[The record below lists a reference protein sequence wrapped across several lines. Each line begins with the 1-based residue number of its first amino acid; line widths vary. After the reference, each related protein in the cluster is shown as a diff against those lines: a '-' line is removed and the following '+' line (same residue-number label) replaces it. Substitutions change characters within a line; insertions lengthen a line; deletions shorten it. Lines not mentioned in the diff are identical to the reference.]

1 MQDLEPGLEPL
12 NPLSTLLPSWVQSHC
27 GSNHTL
33 PNTTS
38 KEGSADV
45 TGMLGPTQAPDIK
58 PLPPD
63 SSGISCEPVSLQ
75 EAAYKPSHLISLH
88 TTGRQDSHCL
98 SELLLGLW
106 SDVWGFI
113 IIFWVW
119 SRRIVRWNLWTPSQ
133 NVSVYKIII
142 HNKEKTH
149 HTGIKI
155 LKCKCHT
162 LAALSEKVKVLVTQL
177 CLTLVTPWTADC

>member
-1 MQDLEPGLEPL
+1 MAVQDLEPGLEPL
-12 NPLSTLLPSWVQSHC
+12 NPLSALPPSWVQSRC

-63 SSGISCEPVSLQ
+63 SSGTSCEPVSLQ
-75 EAAYKPSHLISLH
+75 EATYKPSHLISLH

-106 SDVWGFI
+106 SDVQGFI
-113 IIFWVW
+113 IIFWV
-119 SRRIVRWNLWTPSQ
+119 
-133 NVSVYKIII
+133 
-142 HNKEKTH
+142 
-149 HTGIKI
+149 
-155 LKCKCHT
+155 
-162 LAALSEKVKVLVTQL
+162 
-177 CLTLVTPWTADC
+177 